1 MRSRM
6 TLTISVR
13 VFLIA
18 LTLSGCHRAKAKQ
31 ETPEQQQER
40 MLASLQQ
47 KAIADLESHKS
58 QEAIWHVRGDEYAQG
73 SWFKEKYEL
82 PDSYSYN
89 VLKMDSP
96 GSPYL
101 GMAEFPVT
109 GQISY
114 PFDSQD
120 GAQNAIQFPNSNST
134 KHRLVYAFENGQ
146 WIFKSELCFRHD
158 FEAESDAWGNCY
170 GAGDQAP
177 VMKSP

>member
-6 TLTISVR
+6 TLTIFVR
-13 VFLIA
+13 AFLIV

-58 QEAIWHVRGDEYAQG
+58 QEAIWHVRGDEYARG
-73 SWFKEKYEL
+73 SWYKEKYEL

-89 VLKMDSP
+89 LVKTESL

-101 GMAEFPVT
+101 GTAEFSVT